1 LAVCEK
7 FFAKSPSLG
16 TFDEEVNKYQKNL
29 DEVNNSLNRKTNIL
43 YFSSWMQWFV

>member
-7 FFAKSPSLG
+7 FFAKNPSLA

-29 DEVNNSLNRKTNIL
+29 DEVKN
-43 YFSSWMQWFV
+43 